1 VRDARP
7 RDLDRLVELWSDLA
21 AHHARVDPLFE
32 MRPDAGPWVRELLAA
47 GLRNRDAATFV
58 WEVSGGTGP
67 IELVGFCTLR
77 IDRAPSIQY
86 ETERAE
92 ITDLGVSP
100 AQRRRGIGRALV
112 AAARDWLAARGVERV
127 EVRVATGNLE
137 GQAFWRALGFDDFVD
152 VLHRRL

>member
-1 VRDARP
+1 VRDAHP

-21 AHHARVDPLFE
+21 DHHARVDPLFE
-32 MRPDAGPWVRELLAA
+32 LRSDAGPRVRELLAA
-47 GLRNRDAATFV
+47 GLRGPDAATFV
-58 WEVSGGTGP
+58 WEMSGGTGP

-77 IDRAPSIQY
+77 IDRAPSIQH

-112 AAARDWLAARGVERV
+112 AAARDWLTARGVERV
-127 EVRVATGNLE
+127 EVRVATGNPE